1 MHYVRYSVFRL
12 TCLHNGGAVGKFGEK
27 NYTCIMCTP
36 TSDHH
41 FTFKIEHII
50 IKVLQ

>member
-1 MHYVRYSVFRL
+1 MYDIQYSVL
-12 TCLHNGGAVGKFGEK
+12 LVYIMVEQWVSLGKK